1 MFQKLSVLPKKINT
15 EMKRTILIFTVLCT
29 SLILQAQSGAVQQ
42 MFDKY
47 SERDG
52 FTVVTISSR
61 MFSMLAE
68 LDDDEDKADNIINN
82 LNSIQILSVND
93 SLLNK
98 GINFYS
104 ELTKKLDIK
113 VYEELMAV
121 KEGANQTKFLVRYN
135 GDRISE
141 LLVISGGPGGNS
153 LISIKGNLSLKNISQ
168 LSKSMD
174 IEELDKLEGVEKPKR
189 EE

>member
-1 MFQKLSVLPKKINT
+1 MKIIELYMKK
-15 EMKRTILIFTVLCT
+15 TILFFTALCT
-29 SLILQAQSGAVQQ
+29 GILLQAQAGAVQQ

-68 LDDDEDKADNIINN
+68 LDSDNDNSDNIIDN
-82 LNSIQILSVND
+82 LKSIQILSIND

-104 ELTKKLDIK
+104 ELTKKLDLK

-121 KEGANQTKFLVRYN
+121 KEGSNQTKFLVRYN
-135 GDRISE
+135 GERIAE
-141 LLVISGGPGGNS
+141 LLVITGGPGGNS

-174 IEELDKLEGVEKPKR
+174 MKELEELEDVDRKKP
-189 EE
+189 E

>member
-1 MFQKLSVLPKKINT
+1 MKTINT
-15 EMKRTILIFTVLCT
+15 EMKRSILIFTALCT
-29 SLILQAQSGAVQQ
+29 TLLLQAQSNAVQQ

-68 LDDDEDKADNIINN
+68 LGDDDDEADNIINN
-82 LNSIQILSVND
+82 LSSIQILSVND

-104 ELTKKLDIK
+104 ELTKKLDLKI
-113 VYEELMAV
+113 YEELMAV

-135 GDRISE
+135 GERISE
-141 LLVISGGPGGNS
+141 LLVITGGPAGNS

-174 IEELDKLEGVEKPKR
+174 MDELEQLEGVDKTKR
-189 EE
+189 QE